1 MGGAGPP
8 RRRRTAC
15 HAHGCQYPGAR
26 HGKLGRDLL
35 PHHSQATD
43 FDCEVVTLDE
53 WRAINALFPVDYAI
67 AFDVDGNG
75 DVRWATE
82 PCAQCDDGRRGE
94 AFDVTFRA
102 RDYKRMGRCRPDRGA

>member
-1 MGGAGPP
+1 M
-8 RRRRTAC
+8 
-15 HAHGCQYPGAR
+15 
-26 HGKLGRDLL
+26 DLL

-43 FDCEVVTLDE
+43 FDCEIVSIDE

-82 PCAQCDDGRRGE
+82 PCAQCDDGRRGDS
-94 AFDVTFRA
+94 FDVTFRA
-102 RDYKRMGRCRPDRGA
+102 RDYKRMGRCRPDRDA